1 MSGRRGRPS
10 SASPGELLPVRGPP
24 PSRWLEPSD
33 VCLARARGLV
43 VDASAIPRGKRG
55 DREPHVPVLTA
66 CADHEDD
73 AGLVAGADEDV
84 LRSGRRVEE
93 ITGAEA
99 SLLALDQQR
108 ALAREHEEVLL

>member
-10 SASPGELLPVRGPP
+10 SASPGELLPVRGPA

-43 VDASAIPRGKRG
+43 FDAGAIPRGERR

-66 CADHEDD
+66 CADHKDD
-73 AGLVAGADEDV
+73 AGLVACADEDV
-84 LRSGRRVEE
+84 LPSGPRVAE
-93 ITGAEA
+93 IPAAVA
-99 SLLALDQQR
+99 SL
-108 ALAREHEEVLL
+108 